1 MLDENAISE
10 IWLLMKE
17 YIDKKNLEI
26 AAEKY
31 IDLLAD
37 CGLDE
42 PEFKASLGS
51 DTVLDSA
58 IYYYLDIDSNDDEW
72 DE

>member
-1 MLDENAISE
+1 MIAD

-37 CGLDE
+37 YGTED
-42 PEFKASLGS
+42 PSMKSALGS
-51 DTVLDSA
+51 DIVLDNA
-58 IYYYLDIDSNDDEW
+58 IYYYLDIDADNDDW

>member
-17 YIDKKNLEI
+17 YMDKKNLEI

-42 PEFKASLGS
+42 PEFKSALGS
-51 DTVLDSA
+51 DSVLDGA
-58 IYYYLDIDSNDDEW
+58 IYYYLDIDTDNEDW